1 MEHKTRAI
9 NNGFLKEGA
18 SAEARMN
25 DVKGAEAWVAKSLT
39 KSMALVGNAHSGKSS

>member
-1 MEHKTRAI
+1 LEHKTRAI

-25 DVKGAEAWVAKSLT
+25 DVKGQHEKCLKEMDTGHAR
-39 KSMALVGNAHSGKSS
+39 GN